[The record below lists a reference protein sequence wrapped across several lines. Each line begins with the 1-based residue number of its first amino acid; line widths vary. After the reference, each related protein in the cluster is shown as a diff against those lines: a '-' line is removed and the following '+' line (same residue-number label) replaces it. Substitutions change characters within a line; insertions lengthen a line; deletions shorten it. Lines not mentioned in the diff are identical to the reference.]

1 MEQGTLYIIST
12 PIGNLEDIT
21 FRAVRILSEVDCIA
35 AEDTRRARI
44 LLNHY
49 HIKNQLT
56 SYFEHNE
63 KTKTTT
69 LIDLLKAGKNVALI
83 SEAGTPTIS
92 DPGYRVI
99 AEAIKHTIPIVPIPG
114 ACAAITA
121 LSVSGL
127 PVHKFAFEGFLPP
140 KTGKRKTL
148 FKKLTEEERTLI
160 FYESPY
166 RICAAL
172 KDMIEILGDRK
183 AVFAR
188 EITKLYEEIL
198 RGKLTEILEILENRK
213 IKGEITL
220 LVEGSKANTRN

>member
-12 PIGNLEDIT
+12 PIGNLEDIS
-21 FRAVRILSEVDCIA
+21 FRAVRILGEVDCIA

-83 SEAGTPTIS
+83 SEAGTPAIS

-99 AEAIKHTIPIVPIPG
+99 TEAIKHEISVVPVPG

-127 PVHKFAFEGFLPP
+127 PVHRFAFEGFLPP

-148 FKKLTEEERTLI
+148 FKKLAEEERTLI

-172 KDMIEILGDRK
+172 KDMIEVLGDRK

-188 EITKLYEEIL
+188 EITKLHEETL
-198 RGKLTEILEILENRK
+198 RGKLTEILEILESRK

-220 LVEGSKANTRN
+220 LVEGNTSNTRN

>member
-12 PIGNLEDIT
+12 PIGNLEDIS
-21 FRAVRILSEVDCIA
+21 FRAVRILGEVDCIA

-63 KTKTTT
+63 KTKTMT
-69 LIDLLKAGKNVALI
+69 LVDLLKAGKNVALI
-83 SEAGTPTIS
+83 SDAGTPAIA

-99 AEAIKHTIPIVPIPG
+99 AEAIKHEIPIVPIPG

-127 PVHKFAFEGFLPP
+127 PVHRFAFEGFLPP

-148 FKKLTEEERTLI
+148 FKKLVEEERTLI

-188 EITKLYEEIL
+188 EITKLHEEIL
-198 RGKLTEILEILENRK
+198 RGKLTKILEILENRK

>member
-21 FRAVRILSEVDCIA
+21 YRAVRVLSEVDCIA
-35 AEDTRRARI
+35 SEDTRRACI

-49 HIKNQLT
+49 HIKNRLT

-63 KTKTTT
+63 KTKTKV
-69 LIDLLKAGKNVALI
+69 LIDLLKTGKNVALI

-92 DPGYRVI
+92 DPGYRII
-99 AEAIKHTIPIVPIPG
+99 AAAIKYEIPVVPIPG
-114 ACAAITA
+114 ACAAISA

-127 PVHKFAFEGFLPP
+127 PVHRFAFEGFLPP
-140 KTGKRKTL
+140 KTGKRKAL
-148 FKKLTEEERTLI
+148 FTKLEEEERTLI

-166 RICAAL
+166 RICSTL
-172 KDMIEILGDRK
+172 KDMIEILGDRN

-188 EITKLYEEIL
+188 EITKLHEETL
-198 RGKLTEILEILENRK
+198 RGKLTEILKVLQNRK

-220 LVEGSKANTRN
+220 LVEGNTAHTRH

>member
-12 PIGNLEDIT
+12 PIGNLEDIS
-21 FRAVRILSEVDCIA
+21 FRAVRILGEVDCIA

-83 SEAGTPTIS
+83 SEAGTPAIS

-99 AEAIKHTIPIVPIPG
+99 TEAIKYEIPVVPIPG

-127 PVHKFAFEGFLPP
+127 PVHRFAFEGFLPP

-148 FKKLTEEERTLI
+148 FKKLAEEERTLI

-172 KDMIEILGDRK
+172 KDMIEVLGNRK

-188 EITKLYEEIL
+188 EITKLHEETL
-198 RGKLTEILEILENRK
+198 RGNLTEILKILESRK

-220 LVEGSKANTRN
+220 LVEGKTLNTRN

>member
-1 MEQGTLYIIST
+1 MEQGTLYIIAT
-12 PIGNLEDIT
+12 PIGNLEDISY
-21 FRAVRILSEVDCIA
+21 RAVRLLNEVGCIA

-56 SYFEHNE
+56 SYFDHNE
-63 KTKTTT
+63 KTKTPA
-69 LIDLLKAGKNVALI
+69 LIDLLKTGKDVALI

-99 AEAIKHTIPIVPIPG
+99 AEAIKCDILIVPIPG

-127 PVHKFAFEGFLPP
+127 PVHRFAFEGFLPP

-148 FKKLTEEERTLI
+148 FKKLAEEERTLI
-160 FYESPY
+160 FYESPF
-166 RICAAL
+166 RICSAI
-172 KDMIEILGDRK
+172 KDMIEVLGNRK
-183 AVFAR
+183 AALAR
-188 EITKLYEEIL
+188 EITKLHEETL
-198 RGKLTEILEILENRK
+198 RGNLTEILENLEGRK

-220 LVEGSKANTRN
+220 LVEGSTTRTRN

>member
-12 PIGNLEDIT
+12 PIGNLEDIS
-21 FRAVRILSEVDCIA
+21 FRAVRILGEVDCIA

-83 SEAGTPTIS
+83 SEAGTPAIS

-99 AEAIKHTIPIVPIPG
+99 TEAIKHEIPVVPIPG

-121 LSVSGL
+121 LSISGL
-127 PVHKFAFEGFLPP
+127 PVHRFAFEGFLPP
-140 KTGKRKTL
+140 KTGKRKNL
-148 FKKLTEEERTLI
+148 FKKLAEEERTLI

-172 KDMIEILGDRK
+172 KDMIEVLGNRK

-188 EITKLYEEIL
+188 EITKLHEETL
-198 RGKLTEILEILENRK
+198 RGKLTEILEILESRK

-220 LVEGSKANTRN
+220 LVEGSTSNTRN